1 MVIMALIFPAYGKKR
16 MAKRQ
21 DLSTRLL
28 ICMSLALGFLVA
40 NGASAGAQQIAN
52 LGSCELENGQR
63 IEQCRIAYR
72 SYGKLN
78 TTRSNVVLMPSWYNG
93 SAADQAKYGYLGP
106 GKMVDTNDYYV
117 IAVDAFGNGL
127 SSSPSNQSDSDHAAF
142 PQFSIRDMVHA
153 QYRLLTEQ
161 LGFQHIHA
169 VVGASLG
176 GYQTYEWL
184 MLYPR
189 FASNFVP
196 IEGTPWPTH
205 YDQLLWSTWQRALEA
220 PRNTPDDMQRA
231 TDLLTLTDALTLWT
245 PDYVNRE
252 SGDKTFEAY
261 LTSVARK
268 VDPNYLMDR
277 ASQTEALF
285 THDVRAPYPD
295 FTQHL
300 ESLGNPRVLAV
311 VFESDLMVNPGPNRE
326 LAAMMDFE
334 VMTVAGDCGH
344 MGPNPECYQQA
355 VTDKVQQFLSSQPM
369 PSASMQRHVMHH
381 DGIEREYFVHVPAAH
396 QNPTRPL
403 PVVLALHGYGTT
415 ATGFQAIYALNQH
428 ADAHGYM
435 VVYPQGS
442 DFMGAFGEDSTAEE
456 ILITSWNDQASNF
469 TPAPNGGP
477 QCTED
482 RLKYPCPPE
491 CGSCNHCAWVS
502 CHDDFG
508 FLNRV
513 IDTVQSEYDTD
524 PERLYL
530 LGNSNGGNMA
540 FRLACDMP
548 ARFAAVA
555 VLVIQMPPGFECGP
569 GRSLPLLHLYGEQ
582 DEVIGFD
589 GSPTPSGW
597 IYASAAD
604 TSRVWAEALDCDPKP
619 SPWSSQISDTNGL
632 QCESY
637 SGCRVSGHQVLTCM
651 DPEAGHEW
659 RGQRLNDIPS
669 NCVTPEQQRSLPD
682 QPACNASKLDK
693 EQWGMDLVWNF
704 FSQYQRAETR

>member
-1 MVIMALIFPAYGKKR
+1 M
-16 MAKRQ
+16 
-21 DLSTRLL
+21 
-28 ICMSLALGFLVA
+28 A

-78 TTRSNVVLMPSWYNG
+78 ATRSNVVLMPSWYNG

-106 GKMVDTNDYYV
+106 GKIVDTNDYYV

-127 SSSPSNQSDSDHAAF
+127 SSSPSNQPDAGAGAF
-142 PQFSIRDMVHA
+142 PVFSIRDMVRA
-153 QYRLLTEQ
+153 QYRLLTEE

-189 FASNFVP
+189 FASHFVP

-220 PRNTPDDMQRA
+220 PRNTPEDMQRA

-252 SGDKTFEAY
+252 SSGKSFEEY
-261 LTSVARK
+261 LASVAGK
-268 VDPNYLMDR
+268 VDPKYLMDR
-277 ASQTEALF
+277 ASQTRALF

-295 FTQHL
+295 FSRHL
-300 ESLGNPRVLAV
+300 GSLGNPCVLAV

-326 LAAMMDFE
+326 LAAMMGFE

-355 VTDKVQQFLSSQPM
+355 VAERVQQFLASQ
-369 PSASMQRHVMHH
+369 SAPPTGMQRHVMHH
-381 DGIEREYFVHVPAAH
+381 DGIEREYFVHIPAAH
-396 QNPTRPL
+396 QNATQPL
-403 PVVLALHGYGTT
+403 PVVMALHGYGTT
-415 ATGFQAIYALNQH
+415 ATGFQAIYALNKH

-442 DFMGAFGEDSTAEE
+442 HFMGAFGEDPTVEKFFIST
-456 ILITSWNDQASNF
+456 WNDQVTNF
-469 TPAPNGGP
+469 TPGPGGEP
-477 QCTED
+477 HCTDE

-502 CHDDFG
+502 CYDDVG

-513 IDTVQSEYDTD
+513 LDAVQSNYATD
-524 PERLYL
+524 SERYYL
-530 LGNSNGGNMA
+530 LGNSNGGTMA
-540 FRLACDMP
+540 MRLACDMP
-548 ARFAAVA
+548 ARFAALA
-555 VLVIQMPPGFECGP
+555 VVTIQMPPGFDCAP
-569 GRSLPLLHLYGEQ
+569 QRSLPLLHLYGEQ
-582 DEVIGFD
+582 DDTVGHD
-589 GSPTPSGW
+589 GSPTTDGW
-597 IYASAAD
+597 IFTSAKD
-604 TSRVWAEALDCDPKP
+604 TAHIWAQALECKEQA
-619 SPWSSQISDTNGL
+619 SPWRSATSDALEL
-632 QCESY
+632 QCETY
-637 SGCRVSGHQVLTCM
+637 TGCRVSGHQVQLHGPQRHTRVARPA
-651 DPEAGHEW
+651 PERHSRRLCQPGATDVIAGST
-659 RGQRLNDIPS
+659 RL
-669 NCVTPEQQRSLPD
+669 
-682 QPACNASKLDK
+682 
-693 EQWGMDLVWNF
+693 
-704 FSQYQRAETR
+704 